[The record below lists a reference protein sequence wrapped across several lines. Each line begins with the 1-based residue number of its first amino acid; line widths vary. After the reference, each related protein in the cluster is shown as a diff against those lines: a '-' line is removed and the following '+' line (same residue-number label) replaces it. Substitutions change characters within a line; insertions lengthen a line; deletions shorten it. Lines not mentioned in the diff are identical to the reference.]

1 MSTQYGVTPTHM
13 HWSSVCTSGWV
24 DVDWAARGFRDEVGS
39 QGALRELPPGLRAT
53 LKSVEG
59 NHAFLYRDD
68 MGVMRVPAHVLEPWH
83 R

>member
-1 MSTQYGVTPTHM
+1 MSDEGVEKKHVY
-13 HWSSVCTSGWV
+13 WSSVATSGWV
-24 DVDWAARGFRDEVGS
+24 DVEWAARGFREEVGV
-39 QGALRELPPGLRAT
+39 QGALRVLPPGLRAT

-59 NHAFLYRDD
+59 NNAFLYRDD